1 MKQDRLTPKLKKE
14 LKALNEERMLNEK
27 NIEKYKKN
35 FSEELKNINP
45 QEIKNTVFVEEKYT
59 LWRRLKKVLGIN

>member
-1 MKQDRLTPKLKKE
+1 MKQNRLTPELKKE

>member
-1 MKQDRLTPKLKKE
+1 MKQNRLTPELKKE

-35 FSEELKNINP
+35 FYEELKNINP

>member
-1 MKQDRLTPKLKKE
+1 LKKE

-35 FSEELKNINP
+35 FYEELKNINP

>member
-1 MKQDRLTPKLKKE
+1 
-14 LKALNEERMLNEK
+14 MLNEK